1 MGRRFKIAHGV
12 AWVDYDNDGDLD
24 LSTSGILMRNRGND
38 NAWLKVKAIG
48 DGKSNDA
55 AIGARITV
63 NAGDKSYVREVQAGN
78 SGNQNPFVAH
88 IGLGQHADPVGVTV
102 RFPSGKIVKQ
112 KLDLRTTTEI
122 RESSAKD

>member
-1 MGRRFKIAHGV
+1 
-12 AWVDYDNDGDLD
+12 
-24 LSTSGILMRNRGND
+24 
-38 NAWLKVKAIG
+38 VKAIG

-88 IGLGQHADPVGVTV
+88 FGLGQHTDPVDVTV

-112 KLDLRTTTEI
+112 KLDLRTMTGI
-122 RESSAKD
+122 RESSAED